1 MSKLRDRSFYEVAAS
16 GSPRMGKAMRKMAFK
31 GGGGAS
37 PIIREKGELREIFK

>member
-31 GGGGAS
+31 GGGGV
-37 PIIREKGELREIFK
+37 PNYKGERGVT